1 MAGCQAVKL
10 YKVHIESIRQ
20 RRIIKRMVIIETS
33 IFTKK
38 ITSILNDEEYRDLQ
52 NVLVAMPGTGEII
65 QGSGG
70 IRKIRW
76 GASGRGKRGGARI
89 IYYWANNH
97 DQIFMLF
104 AYAKNECDDLTK
116 DQLSVLRDIVIS
128 EFKNER

>member
-1 MAGCQAVKL
+1 
-10 YKVHIESIRQ
+10 
-20 RRIIKRMVIIETS
+20 MVIFETS

-38 ITSILNDEEYRDLQ
+38 IATLLNDEEYRALQ
-52 NVLVAMPGTGEII
+52 NVLVEMPGSGDII

-89 IYYWANNH
+89 IYYWASQQ
-97 DQIFMLF
+97 DQIFMLY
-104 AYAKNECDDLTK
+104 AYLKNERDDLSN
-116 DQLSVLRDIVIS
+116 DQLLLLKQAVEL

>member
-1 MAGCQAVKL
+1 
-10 YKVHIESIRQ
+10 
-20 RRIIKRMVIIETS
+20 MVIIETS
-33 IFTKK
+33 IFTNK
-38 ITSILNDEEYRDLQ
+38 ITTILNDEEYRGLQ
-52 NVLVAMPGTGEII
+52 NVLLAMPGAGDLI

-104 AYAKNECDDLTK
+104 AYAKNERDDLTK
-116 DQLSVLRDIVIS
+116 DQLSALREIVIS

>member
-1 MAGCQAVKL
+1 
-10 YKVHIESIRQ
+10 
-20 RRIIKRMVIIETS
+20 MVIIETS
-33 IFTKK
+33 VFTKK
-38 ITSILNDEEYRDLQ
+38 ITTILNDEEYRDLQ
-52 NVLVAMPGTGEII
+52 NVLVEMPGAGEII

-89 IYYWANNH
+89 IYYWATNR

-104 AYAKNECDDLTK
+104 AYAKNERDDLTK
-116 DQLSVLRDIVIS
+116 DQLLTLKEIVIS